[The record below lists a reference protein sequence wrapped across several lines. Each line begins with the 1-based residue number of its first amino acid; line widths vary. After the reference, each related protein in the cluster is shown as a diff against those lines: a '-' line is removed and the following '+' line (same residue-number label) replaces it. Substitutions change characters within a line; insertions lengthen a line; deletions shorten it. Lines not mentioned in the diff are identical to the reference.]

1 MTNQLIR
8 LTSSASCPTA
18 GKLLSRVLP
27 PLLLLECVLGILGN
41 GLALWIFCVHVK
53 PWKSSTVL
61 LFNLALADFLLNVA
75 LPFRAS
81 YYISGM
87 DWIFG
92 EEFCR
97 ICLFML
103 AMNRSGS
110 IVFLMAIAVDR
121 YLRVVHPHHPLNS
134 LSVSRTVGVA
144 CALWT
149 LTISLTA
156 HVLSVPHQ
164 SEARNATRC
173 ESFVICPSSSAGPT
187 WHKSVFILSFYL
199 PLAVILFCSF
209 RIVLQLRE
217 RQLER
222 NTKIQRALRFII
234 LVALTFAVCFLPS
247 NIAQVIIWAKVKKDT
262 DCDSY
267 EALDQAFFITISL
280 TYLNSMLDPIIYYFS
295 SPTFKRVYKRMLR
308 SSLRKKEEQMSPA
321 DDRTRDTGSQSL
333 SQL

>member
-1 MTNQLIR
+1 MD
-8 LTSSASCPTA
+8 SCVFE

-173 ESFVICPSSSAGPT
+173 ESFTISST
-187 WHKSVFILSFYL
+187 WHNLEFLLLFSVSLGII
-199 PLAVILFCSF
+199 VFCTV
-209 RIVLQLRE
+209 RTVLELR
-217 RQLER
+217 QR
-222 NTKIQRALRFII
+222 NLDKPQKIKRVLWC
-234 LVALTFAVCFLPS
+234 LTVVVVMFVVCFLPS
-247 NIAQVIIWAKVKKDT
+247 NVTCLMMWVQALRGIT
-262 DCDSY
+262 DCRNDRT
-267 EALDQAFFITISL
+267 LVQAFHISISL

-308 SSLRKKEEQMSPA
+308 SSLRKKEEQMYEWIRAGCQRGS
-321 DDRTRDTGSQSL
+321 DLQLRDL
-333 SQL
+333 HP